1 MLKNC
6 QYCAEEIQEKA
17 IKCKHCGEWLNEE
30 VGYLKKEEDLI
41 EEKEIKSILSKNV
54 KEKVFKE
61 LKSGMDPFIYQMYEE
76 TFEENKDKI
85 IDDVFKEIKKR
96 KEN

>member
-17 IKCKHCGEWLNEE
+17 IKCKHCGEWLLEE

-41 EEKEIKSILSKNV
+41 EEKNIKSFLSK
-54 KEKVFKE
+54 KLEKIRE
-61 LKSGMDPFIYQMYEE
+61 EDKSQIDPILHKMYEE
-76 TFEENKDKI
+76 IIDDNKDKI

-96 KEN
+96 KEK

>member
-17 IKCKHCGEWLNEE
+17 IKCKHCGEWLLEE

-41 EEKEIKSILSKNV
+41 EEKNIKSFLSKKLEKIR
-54 KEKVFKE
+54 KER
-61 LKSGMDPFIYQMYEE
+61 KSQIDPILHKMYEE
-76 TFEENKDKI
+76 IIDDNKDKI

-96 KEN
+96 KEK

>member
-17 IKCKHCGEWLNEE
+17 IKCKHCGEWLHEE

-41 EEKEIKSILSKNV
+41 EEKNIKSFFSKKLEKIR
-54 KEKVFKE
+54 KEE
-61 LKSGMDPFIYQMYEE
+61 KSGIESYLHNWYDSIID
-76 TFEENKDKI
+76 ENKDKI

-96 KEN
+96 KEK

>member
-41 EEKEIKSILSKNV
+41 EEKNIKSFLSK
-54 KEKVFKE
+54 KLEKIRE
-61 LKSGMDPFIYQMYEE
+61 EDKSEIDPILHKMYEE
-76 TFEENKDKI
+76 IIEDNKNEI

-96 KEN
+96 KEK